1 MSGFAFSHQ
10 FSKRWLAT
18 PTPVK
23 HAIIQELDDIVTLLY
38 PDTDLDEYEF
48 SVPNLHD
55 KVEELLAIEREQQEK
70 LQAQARERELEE
82 QRLEQERLE
91 QHRLEQE
98 RLEQH
103 RLEQE
108 RLEIERLET
117 ERLEKERL
125 EQQRLEAERLKQERR
140 EAEHL
145 EQQRPEQIQ
154 LTQENEKER
163 QAQEARLQR
172 ERQAQDDAAIA
183 LLEQERA
190 IAKQAHLAKQANP
203 AKLATQLSTGSIEGA
218 NHEPDE
224 QTQSTDTATSDVTI
238 ERHRSEMLYA
248 IDHTDTADNMAESFA
263 EDPTAAVRT
272 QETRVTDPLVDI
284 ANPSIAT
291 TPAIEQIKQDI
302 VKQLQGYI
310 DNYLLESMTLM
321 NEDLNQWLKTEV
333 EKQLTVRLSQSH
345 QSH

>member
-38 PDTDLDEYEF
+38 PDTDLDGYEF

-55 KVEELLAIEREQQEK
+55 KVEELLAIERDHQEK

-91 QHRLEQE
+91 KHRLEQE
-98 RLEQH
+98 RLENK
-103 RLEQE
+103 
-108 RLEIERLET
+108 RLET

-125 EQQRLEAERLKQERR
+125 EQQRLE
-140 EAEHL
+140 
-145 EQQRPEQIQ
+145 QQPLEQIQ
-154 LTQENEKER
+154 LTQENEQER
-163 QAQEARLQR
+163 QAQEERLQR

-190 IAKQAHLAKQANP
+190 IAKQAHLAKQSNP
-203 AKLATQLSTGSIEGA
+203 PQPATQLSTGSIEGA
-218 NHEPDE
+218 NHQLDE
-224 QTQSTDTATSDVTI
+224 QAQSTDTATSDVTI
-238 ERHRSEMLYA
+238 ERHRSEMVYA
-248 IDHTDTADNMAESFA
+248 IDHTETADNTDNFA
-263 EDPTAAVRT
+263 EPLADDPTAALMT
-272 QETRVTDPLVDI
+272 HETRVTDPLVDI

-345 QSH
+345 

>member
-55 KVEELLAIEREQQEK
+55 KVEELLAIERDNQEK

-98 RLEQH
+98 RLENK
-103 RLEQE
+103 
-108 RLEIERLET
+108 RLET

-125 EQQRLEAERLKQERR
+125 EQQRLEQQ
-140 EAEHL
+140 HL
-145 EQQRPEQIQ
+145 EQIQ

-163 QAQEARLQR
+163 QAQEERLQR

-203 AKLATQLSTGSIEGA
+203 PQPATQLSTGSIEGA
-218 NHEPDE
+218 NHELDE
-224 QTQSTDTATSDVTI
+224 QAQSTDTATSDVTI
-238 ERHRSEMLYA
+238 ERHRSEMVYA
-248 IDHTDTADNMAESFA
+248 IDHTDNFA
-263 EDPTAAVRT
+263 EPLADDPTAAVVT
-272 QETRVTDPLVDI
+272 HETSVTDPLADI
-284 ANPSIAT
+284 DNSSIAT

-345 QSH
+345 

>member
-55 KVEELLAIEREQQEK
+55 KVEELLAIERDHQEK

-82 QRLEQERLE
+82 QRLEQERLA
-91 QHRLEQE
+91 QQRLEQE
-98 RLEQH
+98 RLENK
-103 RLEQE
+103 
-108 RLEIERLET
+108 RLET

-125 EQQRLEAERLKQERR
+125 EQQ
-140 EAEHL
+140 L
-145 EQQRPEQIQ
+145 EQQRLEQIQ
-154 LTQENEKER
+154 LTQENEK
-163 QAQEARLQR
+163 

-190 IAKQAHLAKQANP
+190 IAKQAHRAKQANP
-203 AKLATQLSTGSIEGA
+203 PQPTMQLSTGSIEGA
-218 NHEPDE
+218 NHQLDE
-224 QTQSTDTATSDVTI
+224 QAQSTDTATSDVTI
-238 ERHRSEMLYA
+238 ERHRSEMVYA
-248 IDHTDTADNMAESFA
+248 IDHTDTADNTDNFA
-263 EDPTAAVRT
+263 EAEPLADDPTAAVVT
-272 QETRVTDPLVDI
+272 HETRVTDPLADTD
-284 ANPSIAT
+284 NPSNAT
-291 TPAIEQIKQDI
+291 MPAIEQIKQDI

-345 QSH
+345 

>member
-38 PDTDLDEYEF
+38 PDTDLDGYQF

-55 KVEELLAIEREQQEK
+55 KVEELLAIERDHQEK

-98 RLEQH
+98 RLENK
-103 RLEQE
+103 RLET
-108 RLEIERLET
+108 ERLET

-125 EQQRLEAERLKQERR
+125 EQHRL
-140 EAEHL
+140 
-145 EQQRPEQIQ
+145 EQIQ

-163 QAQEARLQR
+163 QAQEERLQR

-190 IAKQAHLAKQANP
+190 IAKQAHMAQQANP
-203 AKLATQLSTGSIEGA
+203 AKPATQLSTSSIEVA
-218 NHEPDE
+218 THKLDE
-224 QTQSTDTATSDVTI
+224 QAQSTDTATSDITI
-238 ERHRSEMLYA
+238 ERHRSEMVYA
-248 IDHTDTADNMAESFA
+248 IDHTDTADNTDNIAEPLA
-263 EDPTAAVRT
+263 DDPTAAVMT
-272 QETRVTDPLVDI
+272 HETSVTDPLADI
-284 ANPSIAT
+284 DNPSIAT

-321 NEDLNQWLKTEV
+321 NDDLNQWLKTEV

-345 QSH
+345 

>member
-38 PDTDLDEYEF
+38 PDTDLDEYQF

-55 KVEELLAIEREQQEK
+55 KVEELLAIERDHQEK

-98 RLEQH
+98 RLETEH
-103 RLEQE
+103 
-108 RLEIERLET
+108 LEI

-125 EQQRLEAERLKQERR
+125 EQ
-140 EAEHL
+140 
-145 EQQRPEQIQ
+145 IQ
-154 LTQENEKER
+154 LTQENEQER
-163 QAQEARLQR
+163 QAQEERLQR

-218 NHEPDE
+218 NHQLDE
-224 QTQSTDTATSDVTI
+224 QAQSTDTATSDVTI
-238 ERHRSEMLYA
+238 ERHRSEMVYA
-248 IDHTDTADNMAESFA
+248 IDHTDTADNTDNFA
-263 EDPTAAVRT
+263 EPLADDPTAAVMT
-272 QETRVTDPLVDI
+272 HETSVTDPLADI
-284 ANPSIAT
+284 DNPSIAT

-333 EKQLTVRLSQSH
+333 EKQLTVRLSQSD
-345 QSH
+345 

>member
-38 PDTDLDEYEF
+38 PDTDLDEYQF

-55 KVEELLAIEREQQEK
+55 KVEELLAIERDHQEK

-82 QRLEQERLE
+82 QRLEQERLA

-98 RLEQH
+98 RLENK
-103 RLEQE
+103 
-108 RLEIERLET
+108 RLET

-125 EQQRLEAERLKQERR
+125 EQQRLE
-140 EAEHL
+140 
-145 EQQRPEQIQ
+145 QQRLEQIQ

-163 QAQEARLQR
+163 QAQEERLQR

-203 AKLATQLSTGSIEGA
+203 AKPAKQLSTGSIEVA
-218 NHEPDE
+218 THELDE
-224 QTQSTDTATSDVTI
+224 QAQSTDTATSDVTI
-238 ERHRSEMLYA
+238 ERHRSEMVYA
-248 IDHTDTADNMAESFA
+248 IDHTDNTDNFA
-263 EDPTAAVRT
+263 EAEPLADDPTAAVMT
-272 QETRVTDPLVDI
+272 HETRVTEPLADI
-284 ANPSIAT
+284 DNLSIAT
-291 TPAIEQIKQDI
+291 TPTIEQIKQDI

>member
-38 PDTDLDEYEF
+38 PDTDLDEYQF

-55 KVEELLAIEREQQEK
+55 KVEELLAIERDHQEK
-70 LQAQARERELEE
+70 LQAQLRERELEE

-91 QHRLEQE
+91 KHRLEQE
-98 RLEQH
+98 RLENK
-103 RLEQE
+103 
-108 RLEIERLET
+108 RLET

-125 EQQRLEAERLKQERR
+125 EQQRLE
-140 EAEHL
+140 
-145 EQQRPEQIQ
+145 QQPLEQIQ
-154 LTQENEKER
+154 LTQENEQER
-163 QAQEARLQR
+163 QAQEERLQR

-190 IAKQAHLAKQANP
+190 IAKQAHLAKQSNP
-203 AKLATQLSTGSIEGA
+203 PQPATQLSTGSIEGA
-218 NHEPDE
+218 NHQLDE
-224 QTQSTDTATSDVTI
+224 QAQSTDTATSDVTI
-238 ERHRSEMLYA
+238 ERHRSEMVYA
-248 IDHTDTADNMAESFA
+248 IDHTDTADNTDNFA
-263 EDPTAAVRT
+263 EAEPLADGPTAAVMT
-272 QETRVTDPLVDI
+272 HETSVTKPLADI
-284 ANPSIAT
+284 DNPSIAT

-345 QSH
+345 

>member
-38 PDTDLDEYEF
+38 PDTDLDEYQF

-55 KVEELLAIEREQQEK
+55 KVEELLAIERDHQEK
-70 LQAQARERELEE
+70 LQAQLRERELEE

-91 QHRLEQE
+91 KHRLEQE
-98 RLEQH
+98 RLENK
-103 RLEQE
+103 
-108 RLEIERLET
+108 RLET

-125 EQQRLEAERLKQERR
+125 EQQRLEQQ
-140 EAEHL
+140 HL
-145 EQQRPEQIQ
+145 EQIQ

-163 QAQEARLQR
+163 QAQEERLQR

-190 IAKQAHLAKQANP
+190 IAKQAHLAKQSNP
-203 AKLATQLSTGSIEGA
+203 AQPATQLSTGSIEGA
-218 NHEPDE
+218 NHQLDE
-224 QTQSTDTATSDVTI
+224 QAQSTDTATSDVTI
-238 ERHRSEMLYA
+238 ERHRSEMVYA
-248 IDHTDTADNMAESFA
+248 IDHTDTADNTDNIAEPLA
-263 EDPTAAVRT
+263 DDPTVAMMT
-272 QETRVTDPLVDI
+272 HETSVTDPLADI
-284 ANPSIAT
+284 DNPSIAT

>member
-38 PDTDLDEYEF
+38 PDTDLDEYQF
-48 SVPNLHD
+48 SVHNLHD
-55 KVEELLAIEREQQEK
+55 KVEELLAIERDHQEK

-82 QRLEQERLE
+82 QRLEQERLA

-98 RLEQH
+98 RLENK
-103 RLEQE
+103 
-108 RLEIERLET
+108 RLET

-125 EQQRLEAERLKQERR
+125 EQQRLEQQR
-140 EAEHL
+140 L
-145 EQQRPEQIQ
+145 EQAQ

-163 QAQEARLQR
+163 QAQEERLQR
-172 ERQAQDDAAIA
+172 ERQAQDEAAIA

-203 AKLATQLSTGSIEGA
+203 AQPATQLSTGSIEGA
-218 NHEPDE
+218 NHELDE
-224 QTQSTDTATSDVTI
+224 QAQSTDAATSDVTI
-238 ERHRSEMLYA
+238 ERHRSEMVYA
-248 IDHTDTADNMAESFA
+248 IDHTDTADNTDKIAEPLA
-263 EDPTAAVRT
+263 DDPTAALMT
-272 QETRVTDPLVDI
+272 HETRVTDPLVDI

-345 QSH
+345 

>member
-38 PDTDLDEYEF
+38 PDTDLDEYQF

-55 KVEELLAIEREQQEK
+55 KVEELLAIERDHQEK
-70 LQAQARERELEE
+70 LQAQLRERELEE

-91 QHRLEQE
+91 KHRLEQE
-98 RLEQH
+98 RLENK
-103 RLEQE
+103 
-108 RLEIERLET
+108 RLET

-125 EQQRLEAERLKQERR
+125 EQQRLE
-140 EAEHL
+140 
-145 EQQRPEQIQ
+145 QQPLEQIQ
-154 LTQENEKER
+154 LTQENEQER
-163 QAQEARLQR
+163 QAQEERLQR

-190 IAKQAHLAKQANP
+190 IAKQAHLAKQSNP
-203 AKLATQLSTGSIEGA
+203 PQPATQLSTGSIEGA
-218 NHEPDE
+218 NHQLDE
-224 QTQSTDTATSDVTI
+224 QAQSTDTATSDVTI
-238 ERHRSEMLYA
+238 ERHRSEMVYA
-248 IDHTDTADNMAESFA
+248 IDHTDTADNTDNFA
-263 EDPTAAVRT
+263 EPLADDPTAALMT
-272 QETRVTDPLVDI
+272 HETRVTDPLVDI

-333 EKQLTVRLSQSH
+333 EKQLAVRLSQSH
-345 QSH
+345 

>member
-38 PDTDLDEYEF
+38 PDTDLDEYQF

-55 KVEELLAIEREQQEK
+55 KVEELLAIERDHQEK
-70 LQAQARERELEE
+70 LQAQLRERELEE

-91 QHRLEQE
+91 KHRLEQE
-98 RLEQH
+98 RLENK
-103 RLEQE
+103 
-108 RLEIERLET
+108 RLET

-125 EQQRLEAERLKQERR
+125 EQQRLE
-140 EAEHL
+140 
-145 EQQRPEQIQ
+145 QQPLEQIQ
-154 LTQENEKER
+154 LTQENEQER
-163 QAQEARLQR
+163 QAQEERLQR

-190 IAKQAHLAKQANP
+190 IAKQAHLAKQSNP
-203 AKLATQLSTGSIEGA
+203 PQPATQLSTGSIEGA
-218 NHEPDE
+218 NHQLDE
-224 QTQSTDTATSDVTI
+224 QAQSTDTATSDVTI
-238 ERHRSEMLYA
+238 ERHRSEMVYA
-248 IDHTDTADNMAESFA
+248 IDHTDTADNTDNFA
-263 EDPTAAVRT
+263 EAEPLADDPTAAVMT
-272 QETRVTDPLVDI
+272 HETSVTDPLADI
-284 ANPSIAT
+284 DNPSIAT

-345 QSH
+345 

>member
-55 KVEELLAIEREQQEK
+55 KVEELLAIERDHQEK

-82 QRLEQERLE
+82 QRLEQERLA
-91 QHRLEQE
+91 QQRLEQE
-98 RLEQH
+98 RLENK
-103 RLEQE
+103 
-108 RLEIERLET
+108 RLET

-125 EQQRLEAERLKQERR
+125 
-140 EAEHL
+140 
-145 EQQRPEQIQ
+145 EQIQ

-163 QAQEARLQR
+163 QAQEERLQR

-190 IAKQAHLAKQANP
+190 IAKQAHLEKQANP
-203 AKLATQLSTGSIEGA
+203 PQPVTQLSTGSIEGA
-218 NHEPDE
+218 NHQLDE
-224 QTQSTDTATSDVTI
+224 QAQSTDTATSDVTI
-238 ERHRSEMLYA
+238 ERHRSEMVYA
-248 IDHTDTADNMAESFA
+248 IDHTDTADNTDNFA
-263 EDPTAAVRT
+263 EAEPLADDPTAAVVT
-272 QETRVTDPLVDI
+272 HETRVTDPLADI
-284 ANPSIAT
+284 DNPSIAT

-345 QSH
+345 

>member
-38 PDTDLDEYEF
+38 PDTDLDEYQF

-55 KVEELLAIEREQQEK
+55 KVEELLAIERDHQEK
-70 LQAQARERELEE
+70 LQAQLRERELEE

-91 QHRLEQE
+91 KHRLEQE
-98 RLEQH
+98 RLENK
-103 RLEQE
+103 
-108 RLEIERLET
+108 RLET

-125 EQQRLEAERLKQERR
+125 EQQRLEQQ
-140 EAEHL
+140 HL
-145 EQQRPEQIQ
+145 EQIQ

-163 QAQEARLQR
+163 QAQEERLQR

-190 IAKQAHLAKQANP
+190 IAKQAHLAKQSNP
-203 AKLATQLSTGSIEGA
+203 AKPATQLSTGSIEGA
-218 NHEPDE
+218 NHQLDE
-224 QTQSTDTATSDVTI
+224 QAQSTDTATSDVTI
-238 ERHRSEMLYA
+238 ERHRSEMVYA
-248 IDHTDTADNMAESFA
+248 IDHTDTADNFA
-263 EDPTAAVRT
+263 EPLADDPTVAVMT
-272 QETRVTDPLVDI
+272 HETSVTHPLADI
-284 ANPSIAT
+284 DNPSIAT

-345 QSH
+345 

>member
-38 PDTDLDEYEF
+38 PDTDLDGYQF

-55 KVEELLAIEREQQEK
+55 KVEELLAIERDHQEK

-82 QRLEQERLE
+82 QRLEQERLA

-98 RLEQH
+98 RLENK
-103 RLEQE
+103 
-108 RLEIERLET
+108 RLET

-125 EQQRLEAERLKQERR
+125 EQQRLE
-140 EAEHL
+140 
-145 EQQRPEQIQ
+145 QQRLEQIQ

-163 QAQEARLQR
+163 QAQEERLQR
-172 ERQAQDDAAIA
+172 ERQAQDEAAIA

-203 AKLATQLSTGSIEGA
+203 AKPAKQLSTGSIEVA
-218 NHEPDE
+218 THELDE
-224 QTQSTDTATSDVTI
+224 QAQSTDTATSDVTI
-238 ERHRSEMLYA
+238 ERHRSEMVYA
-248 IDHTDTADNMAESFA
+248 IDHTDNTDNFA
-263 EDPTAAVRT
+263 EAEPLADDPTAAVMT
-272 QETRVTDPLVDI
+272 HETSVTDPLADI
-284 ANPSIAT
+284 DNPSIAT

>member
-38 PDTDLDEYEF
+38 PDTDLDGYQF

-55 KVEELLAIEREQQEK
+55 KVEELLAIERDHQEK

-82 QRLEQERLE
+82 QRLEQERLA

-98 RLEQH
+98 RLENK
-103 RLEQE
+103 
-108 RLEIERLET
+108 RLET

-125 EQQRLEAERLKQERR
+125 EQQRLEQQR
-140 EAEHL
+140 L
-145 EQQRPEQIQ
+145 EQAQ

-163 QAQEARLQR
+163 QAQEERLQR

-203 AKLATQLSTGSIEGA
+203 AKPATQLSTGSIEGA
-218 NHEPDE
+218 NHELDE
-224 QTQSTDTATSDVTI
+224 QAQSTDAATSDVTI
-238 ERHRSEMLYA
+238 ERHRSEMVYA
-248 IDHTDTADNMAESFA
+248 IDHTDTADNTDNFA
-263 EDPTAAVRT
+263 EPLADDTTAAVMT
-272 QETRVTDPLVDI
+272 QETRVTEPLADI
-284 ANPSIAT
+284 DNPSIAT

>member
-38 PDTDLDEYEF
+38 PDTDLDGYQF

-55 KVEELLAIEREQQEK
+55 KVEELLAIERDHQEK

-82 QRLEQERLE
+82 QRLEKERLE

-98 RLEQH
+98 RLENK
-103 RLEQE
+103 
-108 RLEIERLET
+108 RLET

-125 EQQRLEAERLKQERR
+125 EQQRLE
-140 EAEHL
+140 
-145 EQQRPEQIQ
+145 QQRLEQIQ

-163 QAQEARLQR
+163 QAQKERLQR

-183 LLEQERA
+183 ALEQERA
-190 IAKQAHLAKQANP
+190 IAKQAHLAKQSNP
-203 AKLATQLSTGSIEGA
+203 PQPATQLSTGSIEGA
-218 NHEPDE
+218 NHQLDE
-224 QTQSTDTATSDVTI
+224 QAQSTDTATSDITI
-238 ERHRSEMLYA
+238 ERHRSEMVYA
-248 IDHTDTADNMAESFA
+248 IDHTDTADNTDNFA
-263 EDPTAAVRT
+263 EPLADDPTAAVMT
-272 QETRVTDPLVDI
+272 HETSVTDPLIDI

-345 QSH
+345 

>member
-38 PDTDLDEYEF
+38 PDTDLDEYQF

-55 KVEELLAIEREQQEK
+55 KVEELLAIERDHQEK

-82 QRLEQERLE
+82 QRLEQERLA

-98 RLEQH
+98 RLET
-103 RLEQE
+103 
-108 RLEIERLET
+108 ERLET

-125 EQQRLEAERLKQERR
+125 EQQRLE
-140 EAEHL
+140 
-145 EQQRPEQIQ
+145 QQRLEQIQ
-154 LTQENEKER
+154 LTQENEQER
-163 QAQEARLQR
+163 QAQEERLQR
-172 ERQAQDDAAIA
+172 DRQAQDNAAIA

-190 IAKQAHLAKQANP
+190 IAKQAHMAKQANP
-203 AKLATQLSTGSIEGA
+203 AQPATKLSTGSIEVA
-218 NHEPDE
+218 NHELDE
-224 QTQSTDTATSDVTI
+224 QAQSTDTATSDVTI
-238 ERHRSEMLYA
+238 ERHRSEMVYA
-248 IDHTDTADNMAESFA
+248 IDHTDTADNDNTDNFA
-263 EDPTAAVRT
+263 EPLADDPTAAVMT
-272 QETRVTDPLVDI
+272 YETSVTDPLADI
-284 ANPSIAT
+284 DNPSIAT

>member
-38 PDTDLDEYEF
+38 PATDLDEYEF

-55 KVEELLAIEREQQEK
+55 KVEELLAIERDHQEK
-70 LQAQARERELEE
+70 LQAQLRERELEE
-82 QRLEQERLE
+82 QRLEQERLA
-91 QHRLEQE
+91 QQRLEQE
-98 RLEQH
+98 RLENK
-103 RLEQE
+103 
-108 RLEIERLET
+108 RLET

-125 EQQRLEAERLKQERR
+125 
-140 EAEHL
+140 
-145 EQQRPEQIQ
+145 EQIQ

-163 QAQEARLQR
+163 QAQEERLQR

-190 IAKQAHLAKQANP
+190 IAKQAHLAKQSNP
-203 AKLATQLSTGSIEGA
+203 PQPATQLSTGSTEGA
-218 NHEPDE
+218 NHERDE
-224 QTQSTDTATSDVTI
+224 QAQSTDTATSDITI
-238 ERHRSEMLYA
+238 ERHRSEMVYA
-248 IDHTDTADNMAESFA
+248 IDHTDNIAEPLAD
-263 EDPTAAVRT
+263 DPTAAVMT
-272 QETRVTDPLVDI
+272 HETSVTDPLADI
-284 ANPSIAT
+284 NNPSIAT

-333 EKQLTVRLSQSH
+333 EKQLAVRLSQSH
-345 QSH
+345 

>member
-38 PDTDLDEYEF
+38 PDTDLDGYQF

-55 KVEELLAIEREQQEK
+55 KVEELLAIERDHQEK
-70 LQAQARERELEE
+70 LQAQLRERELEE

-98 RLEQH
+98 RLENK
-103 RLEQE
+103 
-108 RLEIERLET
+108 RLET

-125 EQQRLEAERLKQERR
+125 EQQRLE
-140 EAEHL
+140 
-145 EQQRPEQIQ
+145 QQRLEQIQ

-163 QAQEARLQR
+163 QAQKERLQR

-183 LLEQERA
+183 ALEQERA
-190 IAKQAHLAKQANP
+190 IAKQAHLAKQSNP
-203 AKLATQLSTGSIEGA
+203 AQPATQLSTGSIEGA
-218 NHEPDE
+218 NHELDE
-224 QTQSTDTATSDVTI
+224 QAQTTDSATSDITI
-238 ERHRSEMLYA
+238 ERHRSEMVYA
-248 IDHTDTADNMAESFA
+248 IDHADTADNTDNFA
-263 EDPTAAVRT
+263 EAEPLADDPTAAVMT
-272 QETRVTDPLVDI
+272 HETSVTDPLADI
-284 ANPSIAT
+284 DNPSIAT

-333 EKQLTVRLSQSH
+333 EKQLAVRLSQSH
-345 QSH
+345 

>member
-38 PDTDLDEYEF
+38 PDTDLDGYQF

-55 KVEELLAIEREQQEK
+55 KVEELLAIERDHQEK

-82 QRLEQERLE
+82 QRLEQERLA

-98 RLEQH
+98 RLENK
-103 RLEQE
+103 
-108 RLEIERLET
+108 RLET

-125 EQQRLEAERLKQERR
+125 EQQRLEQQR
-140 EAEHL
+140 L
-145 EQQRPEQIQ
+145 EQAQ

-163 QAQEARLQR
+163 QAQEERLQR

-203 AKLATQLSTGSIEGA
+203 AKPAKQLSTGSIEVA
-218 NHEPDE
+218 THELDE
-224 QTQSTDTATSDVTI
+224 QAQSTDTATSDVTI
-238 ERHRSEMLYA
+238 ERHRSEMVYA
-248 IDHTDTADNMAESFA
+248 IDHTDNTDNFA
-263 EDPTAAVRT
+263 EAEPLADDPTAAVMT
-272 QETRVTDPLVDI
+272 HETSVTDPLADI
-284 ANPSIAT
+284 DNLSIAT
-291 TPAIEQIKQDI
+291 TPTIEQIKQDI

>member
-38 PDTDLDEYEF
+38 PDTDLDGYQF

-55 KVEELLAIEREQQEK
+55 KVEELLAIERDHQEK

-91 QHRLEQE
+91 K
-98 RLEQH
+98 H

-125 EQQRLEAERLKQERR
+125 EQQRLE
-140 EAEHL
+140 
-145 EQQRPEQIQ
+145 QQRLEQIQ

-163 QAQEARLQR
+163 QAQEERLQR

-203 AKLATQLSTGSIEGA
+203 AQPATQLSTGSIEGA
-218 NHEPDE
+218 NHQLDE
-224 QTQSTDTATSDVTI
+224 QAQSTDTATSDVTI
-238 ERHRSEMLYA
+238 ERHRSEMVYA
-248 IDHTDTADNMAESFA
+248 IDHTDTADNTDNFA
-263 EDPTAAVRT
+263 EAEPLANDPTAAVMT
-272 QETRVTDPLVDI
+272 HETSVTDPLADI
-284 ANPSIAT
+284 DNPSTAT

>member
-38 PDTDLDEYEF
+38 PDTDLDEYQF

-55 KVEELLAIEREQQEK
+55 KVEELLAIERDHQEK
-70 LQAQARERELEE
+70 LQAQLRERELEE

-91 QHRLEQE
+91 KHRLEQE
-98 RLEQH
+98 RLENK
-103 RLEQE
+103 
-108 RLEIERLET
+108 RLET

-125 EQQRLEAERLKQERR
+125 EQQRLE
-140 EAEHL
+140 
-145 EQQRPEQIQ
+145 QQPLEQIQ
-154 LTQENEKER
+154 LTQENEQER
-163 QAQEARLQR
+163 QAQEERLQR

-190 IAKQAHLAKQANP
+190 IAKQAHLAKQSNP
-203 AKLATQLSTGSIEGA
+203 PQPATQLSTGSIEGA
-218 NHEPDE
+218 NHQLDE
-224 QTQSTDTATSDVTI
+224 QAQSTDTATSDVTI
-238 ERHRSEMLYA
+238 ERHRSEMVYA
-248 IDHTDTADNMAESFA
+248 IDHTDTADNTDKIAEPLA
-263 EDPTAAVRT
+263 DDPTAALMT
-272 QETRVTDPLVDI
+272 HETRVTDPLVDI

-333 EKQLTVRLSQSH
+333 EKQLAVRLSQSH
-345 QSH
+345 

>member
-38 PDTDLDEYEF
+38 PDTDLDEYQF

-55 KVEELLAIEREQQEK
+55 KVEELLAIERDHQEK
-70 LQAQARERELEE
+70 LQAQLRERELEE

-91 QHRLEQE
+91 QHRLE
-98 RLEQH
+98 L
-103 RLEQE
+103 
-108 RLEIERLET
+108 

-140 EAEHL
+140 EAEQL
-145 EQQRPEQIQ
+145 EQQRLEQIQ
-154 LTQENEKER
+154 LTQENEQER

-183 LLEQERA
+183 ALEQERA
-190 IAKQAHLAKQANP
+190 IAKQAHLAKQSNP
-203 AKLATQLSTGSIEGA
+203 AQPATQLSTGSIEGA
-218 NHEPDE
+218 NHQLDE
-224 QTQSTDTATSDVTI
+224 QAQSKDTATSDVTI
-238 ERHRSEMLYA
+238 ERHRSEMVYA
-248 IDHTDTADNMAESFA
+248 IDHTDTADNTDNIAEPLA
-263 EDPTAAVRT
+263 DDPTVAVMT
-272 QETRVTDPLVDI
+272 HETSVTHPLADI
-284 ANPSIAT
+284 DNPSIAT

-345 QSH
+345 

>member
-55 KVEELLAIEREQQEK
+55 KVEELLAIERDHQEK

-82 QRLEQERLE
+82 QRLEQERFE
-91 QHRLEQE
+91 QHRLK
-98 RLEQH
+98 
-103 RLEQE
+103 QE

-125 EQQRLEAERLKQERR
+125 EKA
-140 EAEHL
+140 
-145 EQQRPEQIQ
+145 Q
-154 LTQENEKER
+154 LTQENEKDR
-163 QAQEARLQR
+163 QAQEERLQR

-203 AKLATQLSTGSIEGA
+203 PQPATQLSTGSIEVA
-218 NHEPDE
+218 NHKLDE
-224 QTQSTDTATSDVTI
+224 QAQSTDTATSDVTI
-238 ERHRSEMLYA
+238 ERHRSEMVYA
-248 IDHTDTADNMAESFA
+248 IDHTDTADNFA
-263 EDPTAAVRT
+263 EPLADDPTAAVMT
-272 QETRVTDPLVDI
+272 HETRVTDPLVDI
-284 ANPSIAT
+284 DNPSIAT

>member
-55 KVEELLAIEREQQEK
+55 KVEELLAIERDHQER

-82 QRLEQERLE
+82 QRLEQEKLE
-91 QHRLEQE
+91 QHRLE
-98 RLEQH
+98 L
-103 RLEQE
+103 
-108 RLEIERLET
+108 
-117 ERLEKERL
+117 ERLEKER
-125 EQQRLEAERLKQERR
+125 
-140 EAEHL
+140 
-145 EQQRPEQIQ
+145 
-154 LTQENEKER
+154 
-163 QAQEARLQR
+163 QAQAERLQR
-172 ERQAQDDAAIA
+172 ERRAQDDAAIA

-203 AKLATQLSTGSIEGA
+203 AQPATQLSTGSIEAA
-218 NHEPDE
+218 NHQLD
-224 QTQSTDTATSDVTI
+224 QQAQSMDTATSDITI
-238 ERHRSEMLYA
+238 ERHRSEIVYA
-248 IDHTDTADNMAESFA
+248 IDHTDTADNTDNFA
-263 EDPTAAVRT
+263 EPLTDDPTAAVMT
-272 QETRVTDPLVDI
+272 QETRVTEPLADI
-284 ANPSIAT
+284 DNPSIAT

-345 QSH
+345 

>member
-38 PDTDLDEYEF
+38 PDTDLDGYQF

-55 KVEELLAIEREQQEK
+55 KVEELLAIERDHQEK

-82 QRLEQERLE
+82 QRLEQERLA

-98 RLEQH
+98 RLENK
-103 RLEQE
+103 
-108 RLEIERLET
+108 RLET

-125 EQQRLEAERLKQERR
+125 EQQRLEQQR
-140 EAEHL
+140 L
-145 EQQRPEQIQ
+145 EQAQ

-163 QAQEARLQR
+163 QAQEERLQR
-172 ERQAQDDAAIA
+172 ERQAQDEAAIA

-203 AKLATQLSTGSIEGA
+203 AQPATQLSTGSIEGA
-218 NHEPDE
+218 NHQLDE
-224 QTQSTDTATSDVTI
+224 QAQSTDAATSDVTI
-238 ERHRSEMLYA
+238 ERHRSEMVYA
-248 IDHTDTADNMAESFA
+248 IDHTDTADNTDNFA
-263 EDPTAAVRT
+263 EPLADDTTAAVMT
-272 QETRVTDPLVDI
+272 QETRVTEPLADI
-284 ANPSIAT
+284 DNPSIAT

>member
-38 PDTDLDEYEF
+38 PDTDLDEYQF

-55 KVEELLAIEREQQEK
+55 KVEELLAIERDHQEK

-82 QRLEQERLE
+82 QRLEQERLA
-91 QHRLEQE
+91 QQRLEQE
-98 RLEQH
+98 RLENK
-103 RLEQE
+103 
-108 RLEIERLET
+108 RLET

-125 EQQRLEAERLKQERR
+125 EQQRLE
-140 EAEHL
+140 
-145 EQQRPEQIQ
+145 QQPLEQIQ
-154 LTQENEKER
+154 LTQENEQER
-163 QAQEARLQR
+163 QAQEERLQR

-190 IAKQAHLAKQANP
+190 IAKQAHLAKQSNP
-203 AKLATQLSTGSIEGA
+203 PQPATQLSTGSIEGA
-218 NHEPDE
+218 NHQLDE
-224 QTQSTDTATSDVTI
+224 QAQSTDTATSDVTI
-238 ERHRSEMLYA
+238 ERHRSEMVYA
-248 IDHTDTADNMAESFA
+248 IDHTETADNTDNFA
-263 EDPTAAVRT
+263 EPLADDPTAALMT
-272 QETRVTDPLVDI
+272 HETRVTDPLVDI

-333 EKQLTVRLSQSH
+333 EKQLTVRLSQSD
-345 QSH
+345 

>member
-55 KVEELLAIEREQQEK
+55 KVEELLAIERDHQEK

-82 QRLEQERLE
+82 QRLEQERLA
-91 QHRLEQE
+91 QQRLEQE
-98 RLEQH
+98 RLENK
-103 RLEQE
+103 
-108 RLEIERLET
+108 RLET

-125 EQQRLEAERLKQERR
+125 EQQ
-140 EAEHL
+140 L
-145 EQQRPEQIQ
+145 EQQRLEQIQ
-154 LTQENEKER
+154 LTQENEK
-163 QAQEARLQR
+163 

-190 IAKQAHLAKQANP
+190 IAKQAHLEKQANP
-203 AKLATQLSTGSIEGA
+203 PQPATQLSTGSIEGA
-218 NHEPDE
+218 NHQLDE
-224 QTQSTDTATSDVTI
+224 QAQSTDTATSDVTI
-238 ERHRSEMLYA
+238 ERHRSEMVYA
-248 IDHTDTADNMAESFA
+248 IDHTDTADNTDNFA
-263 EDPTAAVRT
+263 EAEPLADDPTAAVMT
-272 QETRVTDPLVDI
+272 QETSVTEPI
-284 ANPSIAT
+284 ADSDNLSIAT

-345 QSH
+345 

>member
-38 PDTDLDEYEF
+38 PDTDLDGYQF

-55 KVEELLAIEREQQEK
+55 KVEELLAIERDHQEK

-98 RLEQH
+98 RLET
-103 RLEQE
+103 E
-108 RLEIERLET
+108 RLKT

-125 EQQRLEAERLKQERR
+125 EQQRLEQQ
-140 EAEHL
+140 HL
-145 EQQRPEQIQ
+145 EQIQ

-163 QAQEARLQR
+163 QAQEERLQR

-183 LLEQERA
+183 ALEQERA

-203 AKLATQLSTGSIEGA
+203 PQPATQLSTGSIEGA
-218 NHEPDE
+218 NHGLDE
-224 QTQSTDTATSDVTI
+224 QAQSTDTATSDVTI
-238 ERHRSEMLYA
+238 ERHRSEMVYA
-248 IDHTDTADNMAESFA
+248 IDHTDNTDNFA
-263 EDPTAAVRT
+263 EPLADDPTAAVMT
-272 QETRVTDPLVDI
+272 HETSVTDPLADI
-284 ANPSIAT
+284 DNPSIAT

-345 QSH
+345 

>member
-38 PDTDLDEYEF
+38 PDTDLEGYQF

-55 KVEELLAIEREQQEK
+55 KVEELLAIERDHQEK

-98 RLEQH
+98 RLES
-103 RLEQE
+103 
-108 RLEIERLET
+108 
-117 ERLEKERL
+117 ERLEKERI
-125 EQQRLEAERLKQERR
+125 EQHRL
-140 EAEHL
+140 
-145 EQQRPEQIQ
+145 EQIQ

-163 QAQEARLQR
+163 QAQEERLQR

-190 IAKQAHLAKQANP
+190 IAKQAHMAQQANP
-203 AKLATQLSTGSIEGA
+203 AKPATQLSTSSIEVA
-218 NHEPDE
+218 THKLDE
-224 QTQSTDTATSDVTI
+224 QAQSTDTATSDITI
-238 ERHRSEMLYA
+238 ERHRSEMVYA
-248 IDHTDTADNMAESFA
+248 IDHTDTADNTDNIAEPLA
-263 EDPTAAVRT
+263 DDPTAAVMT
-272 QETRVTDPLVDI
+272 HETSVTDPLADI
-284 ANPSIAT
+284 DNPSIAT

-321 NEDLNQWLKTEV
+321 NDDLNQWLKTEV

-345 QSH
+345 

>member
-38 PDTDLDEYEF
+38 PDTDLDEYQF

-55 KVEELLAIEREQQEK
+55 KVEELLAIERDHQEK
-70 LQAQARERELEE
+70 LQAQLRERELEE

-91 QHRLEQE
+91 KHRLEQE
-98 RLEQH
+98 RLENK
-103 RLEQE
+103 
-108 RLEIERLET
+108 RLET

-125 EQQRLEAERLKQERR
+125 EQQRLE
-140 EAEHL
+140 
-145 EQQRPEQIQ
+145 QQPLEQIQ
-154 LTQENEKER
+154 LTQENEQER

-190 IAKQAHLAKQANP
+190 IAKQAHLAKQSNP
-203 AKLATQLSTGSIEGA
+203 PQPATQLSTGSIEGA
-218 NHEPDE
+218 NHQLDE
-224 QTQSTDTATSDVTI
+224 QAQSTDTATSDVTI
-238 ERHRSEMLYA
+238 ERHRSEMVYA
-248 IDHTDTADNMAESFA
+248 IDHTDTADNTDNIAEPLA
-263 EDPTAAVRT
+263 DDPTAALMT
-272 QETRVTDPLVDI
+272 HETRVTDPLVDI

-345 QSH
+345 

>member
-55 KVEELLAIEREQQEK
+55 KVEELLAIERDHQEK
-70 LQAQARERELEE
+70 LQAQLRERELEE

-98 RLEQH
+98 RLENK
-103 RLEQE
+103 
-108 RLEIERLET
+108 RLEI

-125 EQQRLEAERLKQERR
+125 EQQRLEQQR
-140 EAEHL
+140 L
-145 EQQRPEQIQ
+145 EQAQ

-163 QAQEARLQR
+163 QAQEERLQR

-203 AKLATQLSTGSIEGA
+203 PQPTMQLSTGSIEVA
-218 NHEPDE
+218 NHELDE
-224 QTQSTDTATSDVTI
+224 QAQSTDTATSDVTI
-238 ERHRSEMLYA
+238 ERHRSEMVYA
-248 IDHTDTADNMAESFA
+248 IDHTDTADNTDKIAEPLA
-263 EDPTAAVRT
+263 DDPTAAVMT
-272 QETRVTDPLVDI
+272 HETRVTDPLADI
-284 ANPSIAT
+284 DNPSIAT

-345 QSH
+345 

>member
-38 PDTDLDEYEF
+38 PDTDLDGYQF

-55 KVEELLAIEREQQEK
+55 KVEELLAIERDHQEK

-91 QHRLEQE
+91 KHRLEQE
-98 RLEQH
+98 RLET
-103 RLEQE
+103 
-108 RLEIERLET
+108 ERLET

-125 EQQRLEAERLKQERR
+125 EQQRLEQQR
-140 EAEHL
+140 L
-145 EQQRPEQIQ
+145 EQAQ

-163 QAQEARLQR
+163 QAQEERLQR

-203 AKLATQLSTGSIEGA
+203 AKPAKQLSTGSIEVA
-218 NHEPDE
+218 THELDE
-224 QTQSTDTATSDVTI
+224 QAQSTDTATSDVTI
-238 ERHRSEMLYA
+238 ERHRSEMVYA
-248 IDHTDTADNMAESFA
+248 IDHTDNTDNFA
-263 EDPTAAVRT
+263 EAEPLADDPTAAVMT
-272 QETRVTDPLVDI
+272 HETSVTDPLADI
-284 ANPSIAT
+284 DNLSIAT
-291 TPAIEQIKQDI
+291 TPTIEQIKQDI

>member
-38 PDTDLDEYEF
+38 PDTDLDGYQF

-55 KVEELLAIEREQQEK
+55 KVEELLAIERDHQEK

-82 QRLEQERLE
+82 QRLEQERLA

-98 RLEQH
+98 RLENK
-103 RLEQE
+103 
-108 RLEIERLET
+108 RLET

-125 EQQRLEAERLKQERR
+125 EQQRLE
-140 EAEHL
+140 
-145 EQQRPEQIQ
+145 QQRLEQIQ

-163 QAQEARLQR
+163 QAQEERLQR
-172 ERQAQDDAAIA
+172 ERQAQDEAAIA

-203 AKLATQLSTGSIEGA
+203 AQPATQLSTGSIEVA
-218 NHEPDE
+218 THELDE
-224 QTQSTDTATSDVTI
+224 QAQSTDAATSDVTI
-238 ERHRSEMLYA
+238 ERHRSEMVYA
-248 IDHTDTADNMAESFA
+248 IDHTDTADNTDNFA
-263 EDPTAAVRT
+263 EPLADDTTAAVMT
-272 QETRVTDPLVDI
+272 QETRVTEPLADI
-284 ANPSIAT
+284 DNPSIAT

>member
-55 KVEELLAIEREQQEK
+55 KVEELLAIERDHQEK
-70 LQAQARERELEE
+70 LQAQLRERELEE

-98 RLEQH
+98 RLENK
-103 RLEQE
+103 
-108 RLEIERLET
+108 RLET

-125 EQQRLEAERLKQERR
+125 EQQRLE
-140 EAEHL
+140 
-145 EQQRPEQIQ
+145 QQRLEQIQ

-163 QAQEARLQR
+163 QAQEERLQR

-203 AKLATQLSTGSIEGA
+203 AQPATQLSTGSIEGA
-218 NHEPDE
+218 NHQLDE
-224 QTQSTDTATSDVTI
+224 QAQTTDSATSDITI
-238 ERHRSEMLYA
+238 ERHRSEMVYA
-248 IDHTDTADNMAESFA
+248 IDHTDTADNTDNFA
-263 EDPTAAVRT
+263 EAEPLADDPTAAVMT
-272 QETRVTDPLVDI
+272 HETSVTDPLADI
-284 ANPSIAT
+284 DNPSIAT

-345 QSH
+345 

>member
-38 PDTDLDEYEF
+38 PDTDLDEYQF

-55 KVEELLAIEREQQEK
+55 KVEELLAIERDHQEK

-98 RLEQH
+98 RLE
-103 RLEQE
+103 
-108 RLEIERLET
+108 I

-125 EQQRLEAERLKQERR
+125 EQQRLEQQ
-140 EAEHL
+140 HL
-145 EQQRPEQIQ
+145 EQAQ

-163 QAQEARLQR
+163 QAHEERLQR

-190 IAKQAHLAKQANP
+190 IAKQAHLAKQSNP
-203 AKLATQLSTGSIEGA
+203 PQPATQLSTGSIEGA
-218 NHEPDE
+218 NHQLDE
-224 QTQSTDTATSDVTI
+224 QAQSTDTATSDVTI
-238 ERHRSEMLYA
+238 ERHRSEMVYA
-248 IDHTDTADNMAESFA
+248 IDHTDTADNTDKIAEPLA
-263 EDPTAAVRT
+263 DDPTAAVMT
-272 QETRVTDPLVDI
+272 HETSVTDPLADI
-284 ANPSIAT
+284 DNPSIAT

-333 EKQLTVRLSQSH
+333 EKQLAVRLSQSH
-345 QSH
+345 

>member
-38 PDTDLDEYEF
+38 PDTDLDEYQF

-55 KVEELLAIEREQQEK
+55 KVEELLAIERDHQEK

-98 RLEQH
+98 RLENK
-103 RLEQE
+103 
-108 RLEIERLET
+108 RLEI

-125 EQQRLEAERLKQERR
+125 EKERLK
-140 EAEHL
+140 
-145 EQQRPEQIQ
+145 QIQ

-163 QAQEARLQR
+163 QAQEERLQR

-183 LLEQERA
+183 ALEQERA
-190 IAKQAHLAKQANP
+190 IAKQAHLAKQSNP
-203 AKLATQLSTGSIEGA
+203 PQPATQLSTGSIEGA
-218 NHEPDE
+218 NHQLDE
-224 QTQSTDTATSDVTI
+224 QAQSTDTATSDVTI
-238 ERHRSEMLYA
+238 ERHRSEMVYA
-248 IDHTDTADNMAESFA
+248 IDHTETADNTDHFA
-263 EDPTAAVRT
+263 EPLADDPTAAVMT
-272 QETRVTDPLVDI
+272 HETSVTDPLIDI

-333 EKQLTVRLSQSH
+333 EKQLAVRLSQSH
-345 QSH
+345 

>member
-38 PDTDLDEYEF
+38 PDTDLDGYQF

-55 KVEELLAIEREQQEK
+55 KVEELLAIERDHQEK
-70 LQAQARERELEE
+70 LQAQLRERELEE

-98 RLEQH
+98 RLENK
-103 RLEQE
+103 
-108 RLEIERLET
+108 RLET

-125 EQQRLEAERLKQERR
+125 EQQRLEADRLKQERH
-140 EAEHL
+140 EAEQL
-145 EQQRPEQIQ
+145 EQQRLEQIQ
-154 LTQENEKER
+154 LTQENEK
-163 QAQEARLQR
+163 

-203 AKLATQLSTGSIEGA
+203 PQPAKQLSTGSIEGA
-218 NHEPDE
+218 NHQLDE
-224 QTQSTDTATSDVTI
+224 QAQSTDTATSDVTI
-238 ERHRSEMLYA
+238 ERHRSEMVYA
-248 IDHTDTADNMAESFA
+248 IDHTDTADNTDNFA
-263 EDPTAAVRT
+263 EAEPLADDPTAAVMT
-272 QETRVTDPLVDI
+272 HETRVTDPLVDI

-345 QSH
+345 

>member
-38 PDTDLDEYEF
+38 PDTDLDEYQF

-55 KVEELLAIEREQQEK
+55 KVEELLAIERDHQEK
-70 LQAQARERELEE
+70 LQAQAHERELEE

-91 QHRLEQE
+91 KHRLEQE
-98 RLEQH
+98 RLENK
-103 RLEQE
+103 
-108 RLEIERLET
+108 RLET

-125 EQQRLEAERLKQERR
+125 EQQRLEQQ
-140 EAEHL
+140 HL
-145 EQQRPEQIQ
+145 EQIQ

-163 QAQEARLQR
+163 QAQEERLQR

-190 IAKQAHLAKQANP
+190 IAKQAHLAKQSNP
-203 AKLATQLSTGSIEGA
+203 PQPATQLSTGSIEGA
-218 NHEPDE
+218 NHELDE
-224 QTQSTDTATSDVTI
+224 QVQSTDTATSDVTI
-238 ERHRSEMLYA
+238 ERHRSEMVYA
-248 IDHTDTADNMAESFA
+248 IDHTDTADNTDKIAEPLA
-263 EDPTAAVRT
+263 DDPTAAVLT
-272 QETRVTDPLVDI
+272 HETSVTDPLADI
-284 ANPSIAT
+284 DNPSIAT

-333 EKQLTVRLSQSH
+333 EKQLTVRLSKSH
-345 QSH
+345 